1 MKRIFSIAILLI
13 CVSYTSLQAQEV
25 EQSDGPKFTNFSP
38 AIFQAKYKP
47 DAKLIDCR
55 TAAAYAKSHLKAA
68 QLLQETDVNLKDKL
82 KQLEKDKNIFIYGT
96 TVSESLALSEV
107 LANMGFLY
115 IYNLNGGFDDLVK
128 LGMQLEK

>member
-1 MKRIFSIAILLI
+1 M
-13 CVSYTSLQAQEV
+13 
-25 EQSDGPKFTNFSP
+25 
-38 AIFQAKYKP
+38 
-47 DAKLIDCR
+47 IDCR

-68 QLLQETDVNLKDKL
+68 QLLQATDVNLKDKL